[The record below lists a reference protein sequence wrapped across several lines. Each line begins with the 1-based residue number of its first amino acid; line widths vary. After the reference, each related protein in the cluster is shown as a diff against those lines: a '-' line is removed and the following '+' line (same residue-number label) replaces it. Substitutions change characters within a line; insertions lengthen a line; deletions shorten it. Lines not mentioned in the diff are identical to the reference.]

1 MNNKN
6 NTLSN
11 GAYPLRWK
19 ALAVLC
25 AAQFMVIMD
34 TSIIGVALPAIQQA
48 LNFPSQNLHWI
59 FNAYVIVFG
68 GLLILGGKFSDIF
81 GPKKIFLLG
90 FVLLTISSLFT
101 GIAWSEL
108 SLNAGRAIQ
117 GLSAALIAPSALTL
131 LMTMF
136 QDPKEVG
143 KALGFWGASAAAG
156 GSAGVFLGG
165 VLTDFLSWRWTFF
178 INIPIGI
185 LVLIFGSSL
194 LLKGQKQKGSIDIIG
209 SLLLTAA
216 ISLLVYVLVT
226 MESGGLFSSSSLT
239 TLGAAILAF
248 VLFVFIQ
255 KNKKD
260 QLIPFSLFKVKNLV
274 SANWIMALLA
284 GAWIPLWFFF
294 NLFLQNILG
303 FSAFESGLA
312 LLPMTIAIMILMVFL
327 SGKIVATFG
336 IKGSII
342 SGLILLTLSLV
353 WFAFLPANSE
363 YFSSVIWPSL
373 LAASGMS
380 MAYVPATMASLSG
393 AKPEEAGIA
402 SGLVNSTYQV
412 GSAIGLAIA
421 VAVSSYAASKLDS
434 EVSETIKLIHS
445 YSKAFITAACLS
457 ALATLIAAFGL
468 KK

>member
-1 MNNKN
+1 
-6 NTLSN
+6 
-11 GAYPLRWK
+11 
-19 ALAVLC
+19 
-25 AAQFMVIMD
+25 MD
-34 TSIIGVALPAIQQA
+34 
-48 LNFPSQNLHWI
+48 
-59 FNAYVIVFG
+59 
-68 GLLILGGKFSDIF
+68 
-81 GPKKIFLLG
+81 
-90 FVLLTISSLFT
+90 
-101 GIAWSEL
+101 
-108 SLNAGRAIQ
+108 
-117 GLSAALIAPSALTL
+117 
-131 LMTMF
+131 
-136 QDPKEVG
+136 
-143 KALGFWGASAAAG
+143 
-156 GSAGVFLGG
+156 
-165 VLTDFLSWRWTFF
+165 FF

-239 TLGAAILAF
+239 ILGAAILAF

-342 SGLILLTLSLV
+342 FGLILLTLSLI
-353 WFAFLPANSE
+353 WFAFLPADSE

-434 EVSETIKLIHS
+434 NVSETIRLIHS

-457 ALATLIAAFGL
+457 ALAALIAAFGL